1 MSSDIAP
8 YATHPEM
15 PQAHG
20 MVHESRSELAALG
33 RKARDLDIRLSFHPS
48 QFVVLNSPDPE
59 LVAKSVWDL
68 KSQAEMLDL
77 MELGPEAVV
86 VIHVGGAWR
95 RDLRP

>member
-1 MSSDIAP
+1 MIR
-8 YATHPEM
+8 HRF
-15 PQAHG
+15 
-20 MVHESRSELAALG
+20 HERGLARLAALG

-77 MELGPEAVV
+77 MELGPETVV
-86 VIHVGGAWR
+86 VIHVGGAYG
-95 RDLRP
+95 DVI